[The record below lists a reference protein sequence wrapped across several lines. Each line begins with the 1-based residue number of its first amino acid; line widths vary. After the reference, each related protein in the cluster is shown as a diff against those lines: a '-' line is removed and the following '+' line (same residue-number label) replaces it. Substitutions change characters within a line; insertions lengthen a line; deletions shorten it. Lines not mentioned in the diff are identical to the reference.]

1 MHNAELR
8 EAHNAE
14 LREAHNAELREAHN
28 AELREAHNAELRD
41 EEMRRKHVRK
51 RQDSDAKVNQELK
64 I

>member
-1 MHNAELR
+1 M
-8 EAHNAE
+8 HNAE